1 MRRILILS
9 GVVTLLVKPLSAQ
22 IAVSDPANTARNSIS
37 ATIKEYLIAT
47 QRSQREQIDRMS
59 RRLSRLTNLQKYSLP
74 DAPEWRIHDFFD
86 DWISPLARDYHA
98 ALTYG
103 DRTGLAVLAVS
114 HTVANSSGLTGGLS
128 PEALRTLTARLATID
143 AADAVLIAGTNDA
156 GLTRF
161 NGRRELAAIEA
172 LEAHVIDGSDE
183 QSTTAVLEKLNGASL
198 VGTRQRQARIQLL
211 SSLVEQL
218 LIDSKRA
225 RDADATAM
233 NMQLATWRDRRAANE
248 AFLAGTGDALR
259 TWRQP

>member
-1 MRRILILS
+1 
-9 GVVTLLVKPLSAQ
+9 
-22 IAVSDPANTARNSIS
+22 
-37 ATIKEYLIAT
+37 
-47 QRSQREQIDRMS
+47 
-59 RRLSRLTNLQKYSLP
+59 LP

-103 DRTGLAVLAVS
+103 DRTGLAVMAVS
-114 HTVANSSGLTGGLS
+114 HAVANPSGLTGRLTPG
-128 PEALRTLTARLATID
+128 ALRALTARLATID
-143 AADAVLIAGTNDA
+143 SADAVLIAGTNDA

-218 LIDSKRA
+218 LIDSKRS

-233 NMQLATWRDRRAANE
+233 NMQLTTWRDRRAANE
-248 AFLAGTGDALR
+248 AFVAGTGDALR